1 MLLVKE
7 TEELF
12 IQFENDIGLD
22 VIRDSTMYESWQIDA
37 GEQRY
42 YVGG

>member
-1 MLLVKE
+1 MLPSKE
-7 TEELF
+7 TEDLF
-12 IQFENDIGLD
+12 IQFENDIWLD

-37 GEQRY
+37 GEQGY